1 VTSLTLN
8 RLGQR
13 QCADLIGEVVGGR
26 PFPET
31 LIRAIIE
38 RADGIPLFV
47 EELTKSV
54 IESGLVHETDS
65 GLVVDG
71 PLPPLAI
78 PTTLQGSLLA
88 RLDRLSTTREV
99 AQIGAAIGREFNH
112 HLVAVVAGL
121 PEAQLQ
127 AALSQLEA
135 AGLIFRRGGPPE
147 AVYIFKHALV
157 QDAAHDSLLKSRRQQ
172 LHALIAEAIEQH
184 YPETASNQPQL
195 LAQHYAEAGFAER
208 SARAWLAAG
217 HLSASRSASG
227 EAALQFARG
236 IDVLQVIE
244 PGAERDGLELD
255 LRIGRG
261 SACAVAYGH
270 PAIETEMAWV
280 RAIELLRDHPE
291 DPRIFWARRGLSSV
305 YGARANM
312 SAYAAIAEETLEL
325 AQKSA
330 GPAGLCVAY
339 MMFNN
344 LSMYTGK
351 FAAMERSVSEAARHY
366 RVDEHHGSFQLSG
379 LDIGV
384 HIPLGL
390 AQALSFRG
398 NHSEASGYMD
408 NALRLAE
415 AQPQIGTLC
424 WALYWVS
431 FTCLIGRDFKRA
443 AAFADRAVALA
454 TEHGIGIWA
463 TAALLSQ
470 GAAAVVA
477 DPRRAAPLI
486 GTGLAKLEALGSRYY
501 FHPTYLC
508 VSWQK
513 RCCGS
518 AGSRK
523 RELCSIAPW
532 R

>member
-1 VTSLTLN
+1 MTSLTLN

-147 AVYIFKHALV
+147 AAYIFKHALV

-244 PGAERDGLELD
+244 PGAAMGSNSTCASAVARLAPWLTATPPSRPKWPGSAPLNSCGTT
-255 LRIGRG
+255 RRTRGSSGHAAASPRCMGRG
-261 SACAVAYGH
+261 PTCRLTPLS
-270 PAIETEMAWV
+270 PRKPWNS
-280 RAIELLRDHPE
+280 LRK
-291 DPRIFWARRGLSSV
+291 ALGRRGFV
-305 YGARANM
+305 
-312 SAYAAIAEETLEL
+312 
-325 AQKSA
+325 
-330 GPAGLCVAY
+330 
-339 MMFNN
+339 
-344 LSMYTGK
+344 
-351 FAAMERSVSEAARHY
+351 
-366 RVDEHHGSFQLSG
+366 
-379 LDIGV
+379 
-384 HIPLGL
+384 
-390 AQALSFRG
+390 
-398 NHSEASGYMD
+398 
-408 NALRLAE
+408 
-415 AQPQIGTLC
+415 
-424 WALYWVS
+424 
-431 FTCLIGRDFKRA
+431 
-443 AAFADRAVALA
+443 
-454 TEHGIGIWA
+454 
-463 TAALLSQ
+463 
-470 GAAAVVA
+470 
-477 DPRRAAPLI
+477 
-486 GTGLAKLEALGSRYY
+486 
-501 FHPTYLC
+501 
-508 VSWQK
+508 
-513 RCCGS
+513 
-518 AGSRK
+518 
-523 RELCSIAPW
+523 
-532 R
+532 